1 MWHVFLHSLVTK
13 EVIWNTVSSNCFY
26 WDVMTSN
33 VMVKPVVQEAEVWG
47 CKHPQRF
54 WFGENPW
61 KVPEDPWKIRGNLG
75 KLPDKTGKNGAQ
87 RVWFEKNGAKISWRP
102 FIRKTVFMTK
112 SHRHWPKFAQKWPK
126 KFLGKFAEIRT
137 KILPTPQVCLLL
149 HQWVKLQPNY
159 VKVST
164 PGSST
169 YVLNFSVFL
178 LLTFCH
184 LWWFLVARTVK
195 WKFASFE

>member
-33 VMVKPVVQEAEVWG
+33 VMVKPVVQEAEVWE

-102 FIRKTVFMTK
+102 FIRKTGKNGKIAQTLAQICAKV
-112 SHRHWPKFAQKWPK
+112 AQKV
-126 KFLGKFAEIRT
+126 FG
-137 KILPTPQVCLLL
+137 QVCGNSDKNPSHPPSLPAPAPMGEIATQL
-149 HQWVKLQPNY
+149 
-159 VKVST
+159 
-164 PGSST
+164 
-169 YVLNFSVFL
+169 
-178 LLTFCH
+178 
-184 LWWFLVARTVK
+184 R
-195 WKFASFE
+195 

>member
-1 MWHVFLHSLVTK
+1 VRILGKSL
-13 EVIWNTVSSNCFY
+13 
-26 WDVMTSN
+26 
-33 VMVKPVVQEAEVWG
+33 
-47 CKHPQRF
+47 
-54 WFGENPW
+54 
-61 KVPEDPWKIRGNLG
+61 KIR
-75 KLPDKTGKNGAQ
+75 
-87 RVWFEKNGAKISWRP
+87 EKSVETWANSLTKRAKMAP
-102 FIRKTVFMTK
+102 NVFDLKKMGPKSHEDLSSEKRAKMAK

-184 LWWFLVARTVK
+184 LW
-195 WKFASFE
+195 